1 MDRAEVE
8 NKAAAD
14 LAKQMLQWGHRQA
27 RVLPDGSV
35 AGLID
40 LLTTRAIVLGCT
52 EDGWSRR
59 FCFAD
64 RQLADQRFAELQSED
79 DEPQGF
85 IARRPQIWNLP

>member
-1 MDRAEVE
+1 MERAEVE
-8 NKAAAD
+8 SKAAAE
-14 LAKQMLQWGHRQA
+14 LAKQMLGWGHLKA

-40 LLTTRAIVLGCT
+40 LLTTRVIVLGCT

-64 RQLADQRFAELQSED
+64 RSLADQRFAELQSED
-79 DEPQGF
+79 DEPQGY
-85 IARRPQIWNLP
+85 IARRPQAWGGS

>member
-8 NKAAAD
+8 SKAAAE
-14 LAKQMLQWGHRQA
+14 LAAQMRHWGYINT

-35 AGLID
+35 AGL
-40 LLTTRAIVLGCT
+40 LELVTTRAIVLGCT

-85 IARRPQIWNLP
+85 IARRPQTWSGS